1 MYSLH
6 SLTLGSD
13 LTSFLMMGS
22 SVVVTVWKIRSMRCI
37 GFSFFTF
44 TLKNKIKPCSISPSF
59 AEFMDFY
66 GLLQKIFVHSIK
78 NIFYIIASRK
88 TKKYSSIS
96 ACSILVPLFC
106 PFYNFC
112 WGEVEAVCFWNSN
125 LYNLR
130 FDNHWANLGSSM
142 QLLTWY

>member
-66 GLLQKIFVHSIK
+66 GLLQKIFVYSK
-78 NIFYIIASRK
+78 APPPPALTSRPSTSLLLPRPAAPAK
-88 TKKYSSIS
+88 TPSFTETL
-96 ACSILVPLFC
+96 A
-106 PFYNFC
+106 
-112 WGEVEAVCFWNSN
+112 
-125 LYNLR
+125 
-130 FDNHWANLGSSM
+130 ANLSALAEMVKIHSKFILKIIQHGRH
-142 QLLTWY
+142 